1 MTNTP
6 NMKPESVSSNAKP
19 AGALTNDPQTSGI
32 EKTAQGEQKSE
43 PKTEEKSAPETGSNK
58 S

>member
-1 MTNTP
+1 
-6 NMKPESVSSNAKP
+6 MKPESVSSYAKP
-19 AGALTNDPQTSGI
+19 AGAPTNDPPTSGI
-32 EKTAQGEQKSE
+32 EKTAQGEQKPE